1 MAIAPSFLFFDTDSN
16 NLSQAILSL
25 IIIFDNPEDD

>member
-1 MAIAPSFLFFDTDSN
+1 MGIAPSFLFFDIDSI

-25 IIIFDNPEDD
+25 INIFDNPEDD